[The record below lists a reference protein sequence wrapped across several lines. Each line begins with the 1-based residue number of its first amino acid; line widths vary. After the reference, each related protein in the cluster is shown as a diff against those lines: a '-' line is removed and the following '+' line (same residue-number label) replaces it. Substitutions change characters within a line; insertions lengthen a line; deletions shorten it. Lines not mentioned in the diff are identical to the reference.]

1 MASFSR
7 TDNGVAASRILIEL
21 DANGDPRNAVV
32 EISLSDGVV
41 LRVNLDR
48 TEAAA
53 LLTATER
60 TNVRTAMPKLYN
72 GAVAKAGGV

>member
-1 MASFSR
+1 MANFSR
-7 TDNGVAASRILIEL
+7 TDRGVGFSKVIIEL
-21 DANGDPRNAVV
+21 DSNGDPRNCIV
-32 EISLSDGVV
+32 EIMLTDGHVMM
-41 LRVNLDR
+41 VNLGR

-60 TNVRTAMPKLYN
+60 TNVRSAMPKLYA